1 MDNQVILV
9 FAYLLVSCY
18 FLRDCLKMFSQK
30 DRLSPEEMFLS
41 LVIALIVTISWP
53 VVVPIS
59 SIQALRN
66 KELEMGNV
74 MPTILAIFVISL
86 LTVSGLA
93 AFAEALL

>member
-1 MDNQVILV
+1 MDNQVTLV

-18 FLRDCLKMFSQK
+18 FLRDCLKLFLQK
-30 DRLSPEEMFLS
+30 DKLSPEEMFLS

-66 KELEMGNV
+66 KELEMNNV
-74 MPTILAIFVISL
+74 MPAILAIFVVSL